1 MKTKALLAC
10 LFVAGV
16 VASFAIASPPPGK
29 GNPHNTSTGSSTG
42 TSTGTATTPHG
53 SGHAGKVALC
63 HKTSSNS
70 NPYVKIW
77 VSKNAVKAH
86 EQRGDLALFANG
98 SCSKGST
105 PGHGGTT
112 GTATGGT
119 TTGTTTG

>member
-29 GNPHNTSTGSSTG
+29 GNPHNASTGSSTG
-42 TSTGTATTPHG
+42 TSTGTATTSHG
-53 SGHAGKVALC
+53 SGHAGKVAPC
-63 HKTSSNS
+63 HKTSSKS

-86 EQRGDLALFANG
+86 EQRGDLALFANRA
-98 SCSKGST
+98 CPKRPT
-105 PGHGGTT
+105 PGHGVTT
-112 GTATGGT
+112 GTPTGRTTDGT
-119 TTGTTTG
+119 